1 MLDEETNV
9 FIAGGRTITL
19 TNGESRVLG
28 YLIENKHRCVTPKE
42 LSKML
47 GYSVNGIRIA
57 IYDLRDKLGR
67 FLNIKTRG
75 YNIGYIVEYI
85 GDTNDNK
92 NTTNDKTKK
101 E

>member
-9 FIAGGRTITL
+9 FIAEDRRICL
-19 TNGESRVLG
+19 NVAESRVLG
-28 YLIENKHRCVTPKE
+28 YLIENKHRCVTSKE

-47 GYSVNGIRIA
+47 GYSLYSIRGT
-57 IYDLRDKLGR
+57 IYVLRDKLGR
-67 FLNIKTRG
+67 CLDIKMRG

-92 NTTNDKTKK
+92 NTANDKTKK